1 MLHSKIVRLA
11 FLLVLG
17 TTIYLNPIQISA
29 QDGGRFSGGFS
40 GNANWFIRDS
50 LIGADNTP
58 QYDHQLI
65 GSESWLDLRYS
76 NWGFDFGIRYDLF
89 NNSNL
94 FNPTSS
100 YTDKGIGRWF
110 AAKTIGDL
118 KITGGYIYDQI
129 GSGIIFRAYEERPI
143 LLDNA
148 LYGVQLDYNFS
159 DNWSGKVFTGKQ
171 KFLFDEF
178 DSVVKGASVDGFL
191 SFGNEEKGFWAM
203 SPGFGIVN
211 RTLSDDQMNQIIGI
225 VANYQE
231 SDRFKPV
238 YNVYLATVYNT
249 LSAGP
254 ITWYVEGAYK
264 TDDMFFD
271 PFAERETFN
280 GGVGI
285 GKYVNTSGFV
295 GYTSL
300 SYAVKGFGIT
310 AEYKHTEN
318 FDVRAE
324 PLQTLNRGLLNYI
337 PPLTRFNTYRLTAR
351 YNAATQFI
359 GENAFQMDVRY
370 SPNKKWSFAANISNI
385 LNLDNDLL
393 YRELYTEIVYK
404 KKRKWQLTGGVQ
416 IQNYNQEI
424 FEGKP
429 EVPIVETFTPY
440 AEFLYKFSRKK
451 SLRVE
456 AQYMNTE
463 QDFGSWIFV
472 LAEYGIA
479 PHWLFE
485 VSGMY
490 NIDPNPE
497 NPIVTEPYLYPTLG
511 VVYTNKA
518 TRYSLRYVK
527 QVEGVV
533 CSGGICRLEPAF
545 SGVRFQVNTTF

>member
-1 MLHSKIVRLA
+1 MLQSNIVRLA
-11 FLLVLG
+11 LVFVLG
-17 TTIYLNPIQISA
+17 TTIYLNPTEVRA
-29 QDGGRFSGGFS
+29 QNGGRFSGGFS

-50 LIGADNTP
+50 TIGADNTP

-110 AAKTIGDL
+110 AAKTIGKL

-129 GSGIIFRAYEERPI
+129 GSGIIFRAYEESPI

-148 LYGVQLDYNFS
+148 LYGVKLDYNFS
-159 DNWSGKVFTGKQ
+159 DNWTGKIFTGKQ

-178 DSVVKGASVDGFL
+178 DSVIKGAGFEGFM
-191 SFGNEEKGFWAM
+191 SFGNEEKGYWSM
-203 SPGFGIVN
+203 SPGIGLVN
-211 RTLSDDQMNQIIGI
+211 RTLSDDQMNEVIGI

-231 SDRFKPV
+231 VDRFKPV
-238 YNVYLATVYNT
+238 YNVYLATIYNT

-254 ITWYVEGAYK
+254 ITWYVEGAFK
-264 TDDMFFD
+264 TDDMYFD
-271 PFAERETFN
+271 PFAERTTVNN
-280 GGVGI
+280 GTGI
-285 GKYVNTSGFV
+285 GKYVNKTGFV

-300 SYAVKGFGIT
+300 SYAQKGFGIT
-310 AEYKHTEN
+310 AEYKHTES
-318 FDVRAE
+318 FDVRTE

-359 GENAFQMDVRY
+359 GENAFQLDVRY
-370 SPNKKWSFAANISNI
+370 SPSKKWSFAANLSNI

-404 KKRKWQLTGGVQ
+404 QKRKWQLTGGVQ

-451 SLRVE
+451 SSSQR
-456 AQYMNTE
+456 
-463 QDFGSWIFV
+463 
-472 LAEYGIA
+472 
-479 PHWLFE
+479 
-485 VSGMY
+485 
-490 NIDPNPE
+490 
-497 NPIVTEPYLYPTLG
+497 YLG
-511 VVYTNKA
+511 D
-518 TRYSLRYVK
+518 
-527 QVEGVV
+527 
-533 CSGGICRLEPAF
+533 
-545 SGVRFQVNTTF
+545 